1 MTTFLT
7 YIGWYNL
14 LGPVLLFALQ
24 SERIA
29 DLVLRRGTEIIAQPY
44 EHGPYGR
51 LWLWWTAGANG
62 ALGFVMV
69 RAVEWPRA
77 AQNDVVAAALFVYAV
92 LWLAMGIGARP
103 PRYGRGV
110 WATHGLWAGQIGW
123 GLYVLAT

>member
-1 MTTFLT
+1 MTSFLT
-7 YIGWYNL
+7 YVGWYNL

-44 EHGPYGR
+44 THGPYGR

-69 RAVEWPRA
+69 RAVGWPRD
-77 AQNDVVAAALFVYAV
+77 AQNDVVVAALFVYLVLYVAMAV
-92 LWLAMGIGARP
+92 GARAP
-103 PRYGRGV
+103 KYGRGLWTV
-110 WATHGLWAGQIGW
+110 HGLWIGQIAW
-123 GLYVLAT
+123 GLYALFT